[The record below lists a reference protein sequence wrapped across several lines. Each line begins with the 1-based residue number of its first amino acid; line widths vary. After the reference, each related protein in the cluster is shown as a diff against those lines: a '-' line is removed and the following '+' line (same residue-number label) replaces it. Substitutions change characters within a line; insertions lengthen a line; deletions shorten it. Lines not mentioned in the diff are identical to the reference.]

1 MDEPEKP
8 AGPRFLIPEG
18 AKFAFFRRDDM
29 LKTLENIPGSGVE
42 YWPEGMRRAEE
53 LCRVCVTDNAGQRWT
68 IVVDG
73 AVFRAA
79 VPPDF
84 ELLVA
89 DGGPVP
95 RNWWVEAFTS
105 EQILVWDQGWPD
117 DLEEDPS
124 HQ

>member
-29 LKTLENIPGSGVE
+29 LKSLANIPGSGVDD
-42 YWPEGMRRAEE
+42 WPEAMHQAEE
-53 LCRVCVTDNAGQRWT
+53 LCRVCVVDEAGQRWT
-68 IVVDG
+68 VVVDG

-84 ELLVA
+84 ERIA
-89 DGGPVP
+89 GPVP
-95 RNWWVEAFTS
+95 RNWWVGAFS
-105 EQILVWDQGWPD
+105 PEQILTGAPGWPD
-117 DLEEDPS
+117 E
-124 HQ
+124 